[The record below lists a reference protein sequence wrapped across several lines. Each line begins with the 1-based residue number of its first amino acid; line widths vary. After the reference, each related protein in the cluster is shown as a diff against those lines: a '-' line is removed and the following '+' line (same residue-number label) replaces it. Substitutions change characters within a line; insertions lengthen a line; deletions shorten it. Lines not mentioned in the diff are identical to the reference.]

1 MDTLPTYN
9 VGISH
14 PGNDT
19 RQSAAFLVRLWA
31 AQTNPTHSS
40 FTFNG
45 LWIIF
50 IWCEVQLS
58 LHRNSQ
64 WKCPS
69 EGIFY
74 FTAWVNFRAC
84 TLLQLNQYSNSIC
97 TSTWVNNVYTFATTG
112 SKSDKYFNT
121 LNIRHRESSISMRI
135 KTLIFKTIFTCYID
149 CFLLIYLFL
158 NFFFFFYLL
167 PDTKLL
173 Y

>member
-1 MDTLPTYN
+1 M
-9 VGISH
+9 S
-14 PGNDT
+14 
-19 RQSAAFLVRLWA
+19 
-31 AQTNPTHSS
+31 
-40 FTFNG
+40 
-45 LWIIF
+45 
-50 IWCEVQLS
+50 
-58 LHRNSQ
+58 
-64 WKCPS
+64 S

-84 TLLQLNQYSNSIC
+84 TLLQLNQYSNSFC

-158 NFFFFFYLL
+158 NFFFFLPISWHQAPLL
-167 PDTKLL
+167 IHNHTLLSIYSSQHRPKYKLIEFKRYTVIVYVHKNRHRHKSHSL
-173 Y
+173 CRRSLSIDIPSYSRIMQ